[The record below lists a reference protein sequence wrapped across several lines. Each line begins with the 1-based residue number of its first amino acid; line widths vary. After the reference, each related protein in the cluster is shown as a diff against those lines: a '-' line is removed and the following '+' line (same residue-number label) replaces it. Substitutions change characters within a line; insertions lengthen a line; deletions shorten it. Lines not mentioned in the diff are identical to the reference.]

1 MHAASKL
8 AAAICF
14 LGALTACAK
23 SDDTPADTA
32 TVDTAA
38 GAANLTPTP
47 GMEGTPAA
55 PSTSTGDALV
65 HVPLTEWKVTV
76 SKAAISPG
84 VTTFHAMN
92 QGTYTHAFE
101 IEGNGK
107 EWKSDPIAPG
117 GTATLTPTL
126 TAGTY
131 EVYCP
136 IMDSHGNHQ
145 QKGMRTTFT
154 VR

>member
-1 MHAASKL
+1 MRTTGRIVASL
-8 AAAICF
+8 
-14 LGALTACAK
+14 LLSTALVACAK
-23 SDDTPADTA
+23 SDDAASDTTAAAETGAGSTAEPTPAPMATNDTA
-32 TVDTAA
+32 VI
-38 GAANLTPTP
+38 
-47 GMEGTPAA
+47 
-55 PSTSTGDALV
+55 
-65 HVPLTEWKVTV
+65 HVPLTEWSVVV
-76 SKAAISPG
+76 SQGMVSPG
-84 VTTFHAMN
+84 TFNFHAMN
-92 QGTYTHAFE
+92 QGTYPHAFE

-107 EWKSDPIAPG
+107 EWKSDPIPPG

-136 IMDSHGNHQ
+136 IVDSHGNHQ

>member
-1 MHAASKL
+1 MRTTGRIVASL
-8 AAAICF
+8 
-14 LGALTACAK
+14 LLSTALVACAK
-23 SDDTPADTA
+23 SDDAASDTTAAATTAAPTPAPTATNDTA
-32 TVDTAA
+32 VI
-38 GAANLTPTP
+38 
-47 GMEGTPAA
+47 
-55 PSTSTGDALV
+55 
-65 HVPLTEWKVTV
+65 HIPLTEWSVVV
-76 SKAAISPG
+76 SQGIVSPG
-84 VTTFHAMN
+84 TFNFHAMN
-92 QGTYTHAFE
+92 QGTYPHAFE

-107 EWKSDPIAPG
+107 EWKSDPIPPG

-136 IMDSHGNHQ
+136 IVDSHGNHQ